1 MTTPPE
7 PAAHGVR
14 IDAQPGDATVTI
26 DGTPLPRGQLTGYVL
41 QHDIHQALPSLILH
55 TRQPESVMFEGL
67 ATVAVAVHEND
78 VTGMMVQFL
87 EGIDPAALQ
96 RAAMDRDDLDD
107 GKTGVTEAILR
118 QLADWVQGKDGS

>member
-55 TRQPESVMFEGL
+55 TRQPESVLFEGL
-67 ATVAVAVHEND
+67 ATVAVAVDQSDATE
-78 VTGMMVQFL
+78 MMVQFL
-87 EGIDPAALQ
+87 QGIDPAALQ
-96 RAAMDRDDLDD
+96 RVAMDRDDLDD

-118 QLADWVQGKDGS
+118 QLVDWVQGQGGS

>member
-1 MTTPPE
+1 
-7 PAAHGVR
+7 
-14 IDAQPGDATVTI
+14 
-26 DGTPLPRGQLTGYVL
+26 
-41 QHDIHQALPSLILH
+41 
-55 TRQPESVMFEGL
+55 
-67 ATVAVAVHEND
+67 
-78 VTGMMVQFL
+78 VQFL

>member
-118 QLADWVQGKDGS
+118 QLADWVQAKDGS